1 MKKTLFFKFALSFCI
16 VQLFISC
23 HVGHTFIN
31 NVPNVQT
38 FDSSQFKIS
47 GYAGLNHLEAQVTV
61 PLKSW
66 VGLQANGFISNRGK
80 FGELG
85 TGFRVS
91 PDKYKIQLYL
101 YSGIGW
107 ADIASSFEFKS
118 TEQVFDYDM
127 NYVRYYAMP
136 VINYKL
142 FDKFQLYSGLRMS
155 LVKYNQ
161 YNFLCYDMDTK
172 SDQSTFK
179 TDTLANIHLND
190 FNGGVLDPFIG
201 CRLYTAEKNSLIIDF
216 QIFLSFK
223 YFKDLQNYKTSEYS
237 YLLNSE
243 QHPLSQGI
251 SINIGITYNLSTKK
265 K

>member
-1 MKKTLFFKFALSFCI
+1 MKKTFFLKFVFSVCLIQVFN
-16 VQLFISC
+16 SC
-23 HVGHTFIN
+23 HLGHTFIN

-38 FDSSQFKIS
+38 FDSSHFKMS
-47 GYAGLNHLEAQVTV
+47 GYLGLNHVEAQVTV

-80 FGELG
+80 FGEIG

-91 PDKYKIQLYL
+91 PEKYKTQLYF
-101 YSGIGW
+101 YSGFGQ
-107 ADIASSFEFKS
+107 ADIASSFEFES

-136 VINYKL
+136 VINYKI
-142 FDKFQLYSGLRMS
+142 FEKFQVYSGLRMS

-161 YNFLCYDMDTK
+161 YNFLCYDKDTK
-172 SDQSTFK
+172 SDQSTFI

-190 FNGGVLDPFIG
+190 FSGSVLDPFIG
-201 CRLYTAEKNSLIIDF
+201 CRLLTAEKNSLIIDF
-216 QIFLSFK
+216 QIFLSYK
-223 YFKDLQNYKTSEYS
+223 YFNDLKNYKTSKYS
-237 YLLNSE
+237 YFFDSE

-251 SINIGITYNLSTKK
+251 SINIGVTYNLSSKK
-265 K
+265 